1 MTQQLKWILLVV
13 SLELVSMLADYFIKK
28 ASLLAGLTG
37 WGWLATGGILYGTTA
52 LGWFFMMR
60 SFNLV
65 TIGVLHSFG
74 VIALSLLLSLFVFR
88 EPITLRDVAG
98 ITLGCVSI
106 GLLVRFN

>member
-1 MTQQLKWILLVV
+1 MTQQLKWIVLLV
-13 SLELVSMLADYFIKK
+13 SLELISMLADYFIKK

-37 WGWLATGGILYGTTA
+37 WGWLVTGGMLYGATA

-65 TIGVLHSFG
+65 TIGLLHSFG
-74 VIALSLLLSLFVFR
+74 AIALSLLLGLVVFHETISLR
-88 EPITLRDVAG
+88 EVAG

-106 GLLVRFN
+106 GLLVHFD